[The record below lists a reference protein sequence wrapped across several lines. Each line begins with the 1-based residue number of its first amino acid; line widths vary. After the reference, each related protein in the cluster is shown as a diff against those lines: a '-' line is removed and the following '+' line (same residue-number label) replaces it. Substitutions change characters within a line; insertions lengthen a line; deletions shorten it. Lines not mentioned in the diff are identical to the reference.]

1 MSPGDL
7 AEIVLVAL
15 GVAASWLA
23 AFGLLRLPDAFARL
37 HCVSFAGAAG
47 GFCFTAAVLIDRGG
61 DPLGFKT
68 VTAIVLVLLTG
79 AVFVHVTGRALRL
92 RQQTGEH
99 SR

>member
-1 MSPGDL
+1 MSVATL
-7 AEIVLVAL
+7 AEIVLLAL

-61 DPLGFKT
+61 DPLGFKS
-68 VTAIVLVLLTG
+68 VAAAVLLLLTG
-79 AVFVHVTGRALRL
+79 AVFVHASGRALWL
-92 RQQTGEH
+92 REQANRSG
-99 SR
+99 

>member
-1 MSPGDL
+1 MTPGGL
-7 AEIVLVAL
+7 TEIVLVAL

-47 GFCFTAAVLIDRGG
+47 GFCFATAVLIDRSG

-68 VTAIVLVLLTG
+68 LTLIVLLLLTG
-79 AVFVHVTGRALRL
+79 AVSVHATGRALRL

>member
-1 MSPGDL
+1 MTPGEL

-47 GFCFTAAVLIDRGG
+47 GLCFMVAVLADRGG
-61 DPLGFKT
+61 DPLGFKSAAT
-68 VTAIVLVLLTG
+68 IILLLLTG
-79 AVFVHVTGRALRL
+79 AVFVHASGRALRL
-92 RQQTGEH
+92 RQQASED
-99 SR
+99 RQ